1 MNSFNVYIT
10 SFGAPYADA
19 TASKGADVQPYKCNG
34 KELDLMH
41 GLNTYD
47 YGARQHD
54 PILARWDRIDPL
66 CEKYYEVS
74 PYNYCLNN
82 PVMLVDPDGR
92 VVGNPFIEIIKYTGN
107 AIKKVAGAC
116 GRAVVAGFADA
127 GGQVT
132 CEMTSKDE
140 SFGEAVGNIDLTSVG
155 NSMTTAFMGSK
166 SKGSIISG
174 VADYADA
181 SIDVSAN
188 EGVKIVGGGKGV
200 GEALVDLKMPNSSG
214 LAEKTRT
221 SFSDALTTDLSS
233 GYGRAMTKQTRT
245 QLKKVKEVV
254 GSNSAK
260 TFTLS
265 VDTYANSTTGGYVG
279 QSFDNLVNFLISS
292 FLYRGQTNS
301 IYGTK
306 GDVLPVDNLRV
317 QK

>member
-1 MNSFNVYIT
+1 
-10 SFGAPYADA
+10 
-19 TASKGADVQPYKCNG
+19 
-34 KELDLMH
+34 
-41 GLNTYD
+41 
-47 YGARQHD
+47 
-54 PILARWDRIDPL
+54 
-66 CEKYYEVS
+66 
-74 PYNYCLNN
+74 
-82 PVMLVDPDGR
+82 
-92 VVGNPFIEIIKYTGN
+92 
-107 AIKKVAGAC
+107 
-116 GRAVVAGFADA
+116 
-127 GGQVT
+127 
-132 CEMTSKDE
+132 
-140 SFGEAVGNIDLTSVG
+140 
-155 NSMTTAFMGSK
+155 MGSK

-188 EGVKIVGGGKGV
+188 EGVKIVGVGKGV

-233 GYGRAMTKQTRT
+233 GYGRAITKQTRT
-245 QLKKVKEVV
+245 QL
-254 GSNSAK
+254 K